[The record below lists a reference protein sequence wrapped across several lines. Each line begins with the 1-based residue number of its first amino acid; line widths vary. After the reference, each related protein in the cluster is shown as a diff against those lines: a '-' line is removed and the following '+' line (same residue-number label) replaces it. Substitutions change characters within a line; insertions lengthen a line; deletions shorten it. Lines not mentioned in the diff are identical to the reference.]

1 MDNDGSNGCKRCL
14 ATAPAVP
21 HCVRRARTGQK
32 QSLKQWLQK
41 SRIMKVFRTLNLV
54 LQALPIVDLV
64 WKLVEPRIRD
74 QSLLRAFK
82 LAKPEGLGDEPRY
95 KGMPAS
101 WLYGEGYKI
110 SLEGKLL
117 EIAKADWRIPPKRF

>member
-1 MDNDGSNGCKRCL
+1 
-14 ATAPAVP
+14 
-21 HCVRRARTGQK
+21 
-32 QSLKQWLQK
+32 
-41 SRIMKVFRTLNLV
+41 MKVFRTINLV

-82 LAKPEGLGDEPRY
+82 LAKPEGLGDEARY

-110 SLEGKLL
+110 SLKGKLL
-117 EIAKADWRIPPKRF
+117 EIAKVDWRIPPKRF